1 MICPNCGKKATK
13 KRELYRYLESGL
25 DNVYLETDVFKCK
38 CGETIADIPNIHGL
52 HEFIAAGL
60 VKRSAQLIGSEIRY
74 LRKQMHLKAVELAQL
89 LSVNKVTVSRWE
101 NGSEKIGATNDKLI
115 RFLYTQMFQEK
126 CNTVVQLLDGI
137 KRINPKAKRIKIII
151 PKKQIKKAVCHI

>member
-38 CGETIADIPNIHGL
+38 CGEAIADIPNIHAL
-52 HEFIAAGL
+52 HELIAAGL
-60 VKRSAQLIGSEIRY
+60 VKRSSQLIGSEIRY
-74 LRKQMHLKAVELAQL
+74 LRKQMHLKAVELAEL

-101 NGSEKIGATNDKLI
+101 NGSENIGATNDKLI

-137 KRINPKAKRIKIII
+137 KGIKPNAKRIKIII